1 MERFEEQIAKAG
13 VTRQIIVRPEAE
25 GEVQQAFLWY
35 EERSEGLG
43 LEFLRA
49 IEACLS
55 GIARNPFSHTVVKA
69 PNVRRAIVRRFPY
82 ALFYLIDDD
91 DAIIVIAVFNI
102 KRRPIDWLRR
112 V

>member
-1 MERFEEQIAKAG
+1 VERPERKIAAAN
-13 VTRQIIVRPEAE
+13 VTRQILVRPEAE
-25 GEVQQAFLWY
+25 AEVQQAFDWY
-35 EERSEGLG
+35 EEQSEGLG

-55 GIARNPFSHTVVKA
+55 SITRNPFAYTVAKA
-69 PNVRRAIVRRFPY
+69 PNVRRTVVRRFPY
-82 ALFYLIDDD
+82 ALFYLVDDE
-91 DAIIVIAVFNI
+91 AIVVIAVFNV

>member
-1 MERFEEQIAKAG
+1 MEQPERKIAAEG

-25 GEVQQAFLWY
+25 AEVQQAFDWY
-35 EERSEGLG
+35 QEQSEGLG

-49 IEACLS
+49 IEACLFA
-55 GIARNPFSHTVVKA
+55 ITRDPFAYLVVKV
-69 PNVRRAIVRRFPY
+69 PNIRRALIRRFPY
-82 ALFYLIDDD
+82 ALFYLVDDE
-91 DAIIVIAVFNI
+91 AIVVIAVFNV

>member
-1 MERFEEQIAKAG
+1 MERSEKQIARTG

-25 GEVQQAFLWY
+25 VEVQQAFEWY
-35 EERSEGLG
+35 QQQSEGLG

-55 GIARNPFSHTVVKA
+55 GVKRNPFAYTVAKV
-69 PNVRRAIVRRFPY
+69 PNVRRVIVRRFPY
-82 ALFYLIDDD
+82 ALFYLVDD
-91 DAIIVIAVFNI
+91 DAIVIIAVFNV
-102 KRRPIDWLRR
+102 KRQPIDWLQR

>member
-1 MERFEEQIAKAG
+1 MERPERKIAATG
-13 VTRQIIVRPEAE
+13 VTRQILVRPEAE
-25 GEVQQAFLWY
+25 AEVQQGFDWY
-35 EERSEGLG
+35 EEQSEGLG

-55 GIARNPFSHTVVKA
+55 GVMRNPFGYTVVKV
-69 PNVRRAIVRRFPY
+69 PNVRRAVVRRFPY
-82 ALFYLIDDD
+82 ALFYLVDDE
-91 DAIIVIAVFNI
+91 AIVVIAVFNV